1 MATTQIQT
9 VHTGA
14 DKAKLGLAV
23 ALVLAAL
30 SGFYLLG
37 QQGQWLQWGVLLA
50 CLAGAVVVFFLSES
64 GRQLAG
70 FGREAWREVRKVV
83 WPARK
88 EAMQIT
94 AYVFGC
100 ADHGAVPLAV
110 GQDAGMAFLRFDS
123 GMEKIMTDAVASP
136 SAVSPMAASANP
148 DLRWYVVHA
157 YSGMEKAV
165 ERNILERIARSG
177 MQHKFGRILVPMEE
191 VVEVK
196 NGQKR
201 TTERKFFPGYVLV
214 EMIMDDESW
223 HLVKHTNKV
232 TGFVG
237 GAKNRPAPISEAE
250 VMKIVNQMQEGT
262 EKPRHKVE
270 FVVGEYVRVKDGPF
284 TDFNG
289 SVEDV
294 NYEKSKVRVSVTIFG
309 RSTPVELEFSQI
321 EKT

>member
-1 MATTQIQT
+1 
-9 VHTGA
+9 
-14 DKAKLGLAV
+14 
-23 ALVLAAL
+23 
-30 SGFYLLG
+30 
-37 QQGQWLQWGVLLA
+37 
-50 CLAGAVVVFFLSES
+50 
-64 GRQLAG
+64 
-70 FGREAWREVRKVV
+70 
-83 WPARK
+83 
-88 EAMQIT
+88 
-94 AYVFGC
+94 
-100 ADHGAVPLAV
+100 
-110 GQDAGMAFLRFDS
+110 MAFLRFNS
-123 GMEKIMTDAVASP
+123 GVEEIMTDVAETTVAESSATSP
-136 SAVSPMAASANP
+136 VNP

-165 ERNILERIARSG
+165 ERNILERIARAD
-177 MQHKFGRILVPMEE
+177 MQSKFGRILVPMEE

-196 NGQKR
+196 NGQKK

-214 EMIMDDESW
+214 EMVMDDDTW
-223 HLVKHTNKV
+223 HLIKHTNKV

-250 VMKIVNQMQEGT
+250 VLKIVMQMQEGT
-262 EKPRHKVE
+262 DKPRHKVE
-270 FVVGEYVRVKDGPF
+270 FVVGEFVRVKEGPF